1 MTEDFVGLTGKLE
14 ESFVGAVNSKLQQV
28 AFEAFEQ
35 RAAKEKP
42 QLLAGLSALKS
53 DMGEEIFNKLI
64 NSLENINLA
73 DNSML
78 ILTGDEKVRTA
89 LIAQW
94 LPAIKKAFNV
104 DNIRLIGGGRNG
116 MDAY

>member
-1 MTEDFVGLTGKLE
+1 MAEDFVGLTGKLE
-14 ESFVGAVNSKLQQV
+14 ESFVGAVNTKLQQV

-35 RAAKEKP
+35 RAAEEKP
-42 QLLAGLSALKS
+42 QLLAGLAALKGV
-53 DMGEEIFNKLI
+53 MGEEIFNKLV

-73 DNSML
+73 DNTML
-78 ILTGDEKVRTA
+78 ILTGDERVRTA

-94 LPAIKKAFNV
+94 LPAIKQAFNV
-104 DNIRLIGGGRNG
+104 ENVRIVGGGRNG